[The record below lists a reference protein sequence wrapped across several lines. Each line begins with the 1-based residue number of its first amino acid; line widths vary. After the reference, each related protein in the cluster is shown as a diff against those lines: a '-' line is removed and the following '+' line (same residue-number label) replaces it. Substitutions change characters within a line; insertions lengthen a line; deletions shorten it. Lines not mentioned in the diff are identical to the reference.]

1 MLEIGR
7 ITSPHGVGGD
17 VNVVLT
23 SNRTERLDRGSVLSI
38 PSGPMTVISAR
49 PHKNGF
55 IVKFE
60 GVNFR
65 DQSEALRN
73 TVLSA
78 EPIDDPDELW
88 VHELIGATVID
99 QAGVARGAVERV
111 LDNPASDLLELDSGS
126 LVPAR
131 FIVSHIAGE
140 EIRVDVPVGLFDL
153 DEAAS
158 ERDVDG

>member
-88 VHELIGATVID
+88 IHELFDAMVID
-99 QAGVARGAVERV
+99 QGDESRGRVARV
-111 LDNPASDLLELDSGS
+111 LENPASDILELDTGH
-126 LVPAR
+126 LVPVQ
-131 FIVSHIAGE
+131 FIVSYEPGV
-140 EIRVDVPVGLFDL
+140 EIRVDVPDGLFDL
-153 DEAAS
+153 DDA
-158 ERDVDG
+158 

>member
-1 MLEIGR
+1 MLEIAR
-7 ITSPHGVGGD
+7 LPSPHGVRGD

-23 SNRTERLDRGSVLSI
+23 SNRTERVDSGSVLST
-38 PSGPMTVISAR
+38 PGGPMTVVSSR

-88 VHELIGATVID
+88 IHELFGAMVID
-99 QAGVARGAVERV
+99 QGDKPRGRVARV
-111 LDNPASDLLELDSGS
+111 LENPASDILELDTGH
-126 LVPAR
+126 LVPVQ
-131 FIVSHIAGE
+131 FIVSYEPGV
-140 EIRVDVPVGLFDL
+140 EIRVDVPNGLFDL
-153 DEAAS
+153 DN
-158 ERDVDG
+158 G

>member
-88 VHELIGATVID
+88 IHELFDAMVID
-99 QAGVARGAVERV
+99 QGDESRGRVARV
-111 LDNPASDLLELDSGS
+111 LENPASDILELDTGH
-126 LVPAR
+126 LVPVQ
-131 FIVSHIAGE
+131 FIVSYEPGV
-140 EIRVDVPVGLFDL
+140 EIRVDVPDGLFDL
-153 DEAAS
+153 DNG
-158 ERDVDG
+158 R

>member
-7 ITSPHGVGGD
+7 ITSPHGVRGD

-23 SNRTERLDRGSVLSI
+23 SNRTERVDSGSVLST
-38 PSGPMTVISAR
+38 PGGPMTVVSSR

-73 TVLSA
+73 PVNLGGKFC
-78 EPIDDPDELW
+78 
-88 VHELIGATVID
+88 V
-99 QAGVARGAVERV
+99 
-111 LDNPASDLLELDSGS
+111 
-126 LVPAR
+126 VPAR
-131 FIVSHIAGE
+131 ALKIERFGFAKSCGGLRRQHAQCFF
-140 EIRVDVPVGLFDL
+140 VDLVHRILRRPK
-153 DEAAS
+153 
-158 ERDVDG
+158 